1 NLNFSFI
8 KNSNFIKAIKN
19 QKLEKEIIKL
29 SKLTKN
35 RFELL
40 LWVRHCLMYFH
51 KFEITHSK
59 QIELNMINEIED
71 GLEISFRN
79 EIFWIPKINNFFDIS
94 QEST

>member
-1 NLNFSFI
+1 MT
-8 KNSNFIKAIKN
+8 
-19 QKLEKEIIKL
+19 E
-29 SKLTKN
+29 N

-40 LWVRHCLMYFH
+40 LWVRLCLMYFH

-79 EIFWIPKINNFFDIS
+79 EIFGYLKLIIFDIS